1 MPSLRVLTGPT
12 PDAVFTINHG
22 TTLGR
27 DAASEINLVAP
38 GVSRRHLQFLLDEHE
53 WWVQDLNSANGTFV
67 NGAKVTRQRLRD
79 GDVISM
85 SDVSLRFGAEAP
97 PPPPRSR
104 RPPAPIT
111 EPVDTNRM
119 QMLLAAGEDADE
131 EKAAAEDY
139 SFDASGMSYTTAID
153 VRLAPEQQLKTLQKR
168 LKLMFEVSQALSA
181 ATERDELFAKILD
194 KLFEVYPQADSGVIF
209 LGPSVEQ
216 LKPTLT
222 RDRGGKKGERPAR
235 RPTAISRTI
244 ARKVFE
250 QKKALLCHDVSE
262 DARFADAQ
270 SIAGMSIS
278 AFMVAPLLYREE
290 QVFGFIQVQANR
302 RFSPDDLNVLAALA
316 SSAAVFLK
324 NLQLFESVAREVKER
339 EAIHSE
345 LRIASRIQA
354 QLLPKTDPSL
364 PWLELAGR
372 MKTAKEVGG
381 DYYDYLQG
389 PTGELYLVIG
399 DVSGKGVPAGL
410 VMVMARSILHS
421 LVARAGATA
430 IDPRAI
436 AIETNRL
443 LKPDIKPGMFLSLLL
458 GRCDA
463 QTKSIR
469 FAGCGHERPLVYRAK
484 TGAVE
489 PLELAGTVL
498 GVLPD
503 NSKHVAEVSV
513 ALAPGDQVL
522 LFTDGVTEAMD
533 AAGKQYTPARLM
545 KTFAAHGKLAPAD
558 LIRAIERDLDRHA
571 TGADQHDDITMIA
584 LRRR

>member
-1 MPSLRVLTGPT
+1 MPSLKVITGPT
-12 PDAVFTINHG
+12 PDAVFKVTNG

-38 GVSRRHLQFLLDEHE
+38 GVSRRHLQFNLEAHE
-53 WWVQDLNSANGTFV
+53 WWVQDLNSVNGTFV
-67 NGAKVTRQRLRD
+67 NGAKITRHRLQD

-85 SDVSLRFGAEAP
+85 SDLSLRFGLESP
-97 PPPPRSR
+97 PPPPRPKRVAS
-104 RPPAPIT
+104 PAT
-111 EPVDTNRM
+111 EPVDTN
-119 QMLLAAGEDADE
+119 QMRALLADADDTAD
-131 EKAAAEDY
+131 EKSPSESY
-139 SFDASGMSYTTAID
+139 SFDVSGMYTTALD
-153 VRLAPEQQLKTLQKR
+153 LKLGPEAQLKALQKR
-168 LKLMFEVSQALSA
+168 LKLLFEVSQALA
-181 ATERDELFAKILD
+181 AAKERDELFAKILD
-194 KLFEVYPQADSGVIF
+194 KLFEVYPQADCGVIF
-209 LGPSVEQ
+209 VGPSVEQ
-216 LKPTLT
+216 LKPAMT
-222 RDRGGKKGERPAR
+222 RDRAGKKGGERPAR

-244 ARKVFE
+244 ARKVFD
-250 QKKALLCHDVSE
+250 QKKALLCHDATE

-290 QVFGFIQVQANR
+290 QVFGFIQLQANR
-302 RFSPDDLNVLAALA
+302 QFSPDDLNVLAALA

-324 NLQLFESVAREVKER
+324 NLQLFESHAKEVKER

-381 DYYDYLQG
+381 DYYDYLQASS
-389 PTGELYLVIG
+389 GELYLVIG

-421 LVARAGATA
+421 LVERSGATA
-430 IDPRAI
+430 IDPRSI
-436 AIETNRL
+436 AVETNRL
-443 LKPDIKPGMFLSLLL
+443 LKRDIKPGMFLSLLL

-463 QTKSIR
+463 PTKSIR

-503 NSKHVAEVSV
+503 NSKHVAEVTV
-513 ALAPGDQVL
+513 TLAPGDQVL

-533 AAGKQYTPARLM
+533 AGGKQYTPARLM
-545 KTFAAHGKLAPAD
+545 KTFAEHGKLAPAD
-558 LIRAIERDLDRHA
+558 LIKAIERDLTKHA
-571 TGADQHDDITMIA
+571 TGVDQHDDITMIA
-584 LRRR
+584 LRRK